1 MIIVV
6 VYKVVVNL
14 QDVCVELDGRI
25 DWFCGKFGISDY
37 DLVVIQVVREV
48 VDVFGIEFV
57 GVSVGMVVV
66 IVVKE
71 KKNVLVCGLD

>member
-1 MIIVV
+1 M
-6 VYKVVVNL
+6 
-14 QDVCVELDGRI
+14 
-25 DWFCGKFGISDY
+25 
-37 DLVVIQVVREV
+37 